1 MYRIFNRL
9 PLLLLI
15 GLFLNLPSLQAVQLS
30 EYARSGEFRGV
41 FKGIAPGK
49 HRLQGR
55 KKNFQGWLVQSKTGE
70 TNVFAILEAE
80 PSVTKVAASPQAY
93 IGKECVV
100 VWDMVEEVLA
110 GQKQPTDLTRIRD
123 VKWGS
128 AKAAPPTK
136 TTAQTQEGSIEAT
149 VRSFFKG
156 LENQDLAAVT
166 QLLDEQVQYY
176 QLRPMSRASVLADIK
191 YDWKRYS
198 EWQGE
203 ITDLRAIGPFSCT
216 FKLSYTMKEGSKSR
230 SGTMQCSVSV
240 NPKRLNTISKITAA
254 EVKSATSTTTAPKP
268 SKQAE
273 QPPAAT
279 KAALRRFQFHRPED
293 DAAVAAL
300 HTIDISI
307 EDRTVAGT
315 WHVQTEHDEKE
326 ASKPVQFTG
335 QVLAGGTDRD
345 MKISVSFKGAEPYFP
360 VSKSI
365 VWSLTT
371 SANLGTTV
379 QVPNYWVY
387 GRTQKPVV
395 WNFREIP
402 RE

>member
-1 MYRIFNRL
+1 MYRIFKRT

-15 GLFLNLPSLQAVQLS
+15 GFFFSLPSLQAVQLS
-30 EYARSGEFRGV
+30 EYADAGEFRGV

-49 HRLQGR
+49 HRLQGT

-70 TNVFAILEAE
+70 MNVFAILEAE

-110 GQKQPTDLTRIRD
+110 GQREPTDLTRIRD
-123 VKWGS
+123 VKWGA
-128 AKAAPPTK
+128 AKSAPPVK
-136 TTAQTQEGSIEAT
+136 TASEAKGGTIEAT

-156 LENQDLAAVT
+156 LEDQNLGSVT

-176 QLRPMSRASVLADIK
+176 QLRPMSRSSVLADIK

-198 EWQGE
+198 DWQGE
-203 ITDLRAIGPFSCT
+203 ITDFRSSGPFSCT
-216 FKLSYTMKEGSKSR
+216 FKLSYTMKEGTKHR
-230 SGTMQCSVSV
+230 SGTLQCSLSV
-240 NPKRLNTISKITAA
+240 NPKRPNAISKITAA
-254 EVKSATSTTTAPKP
+254 EVKNASVTAPAPKP
-268 SKQAE
+268 AKQSE
-273 QPPAAT
+273 QPPAPSR
-279 KAALRRFQFHRPED
+279 AAPRRFQFHRPED

-307 EDRTVAGT
+307 EDRTVTGT
-315 WHVQTEHDEKE
+315 WHVQTEHDEKG
-326 ASKPVQFTG
+326 AAKPVQFTG
-335 QVLAGGTDRD
+335 QVLTGGTDREL
-345 MKISVSFKGAEPYFP
+345 KLSVSFKGAEPYFP

-371 SANLGTTV
+371 SANLGTTI

>member
-1 MYRIFNRL
+1 MYRIFKRS

-15 GLFLNLPSLQAVQLS
+15 GLFFNLPSLRAVQLS
-30 EYARSGEFRGV
+30 EYADAGEFRGV

-49 HRLQGR
+49 HRLQGS

-80 PSVTKVAASPQAY
+80 PSVTRVAAYPKAY

-110 GQKQPTDLTRIRD
+110 GQREPTDLKRIRD
-123 VKWGS
+123 VRWGAVKS
-128 AKAAPPTK
+128 AQPVKAAAA
-136 TTAQTQEGSIEAT
+136 AQGGPLEAT
-149 VRSFFKG
+149 VRSFFNG
-156 LENQDLAAVT
+156 IENRDLGAVT
-166 QLLDEQVQYY
+166 SHLDDQVQYY
-176 QLRPMSRASVLADIK
+176 QPRPMSRSAVLADIK
-191 YDWKRYS
+191 YDWKRYTG
-198 EWQGE
+198 WHGE
-203 ITDLRAIGPFSCT
+203 ISEFRSTGQFSGT
-216 FKLSYTMKEGSKSR
+216 FKLSYTMQDGAKAR
-230 SGTMQCSVSV
+230 AATLQCSVSV
-240 NPKRLNTISKITAA
+240 NPKRPNAISKITAS
-254 EVKSATSTTTAPKP
+254 ELKSAPALRPAKP
-268 SKQAE
+268 AE
-273 QPPAAT
+273 QPSVPSGKT
-279 KAALRRFQFHRPED
+279 QRRFQFHRPED

-307 EDRTVAGT
+307 DDMSVTGT
-315 WHVQTEHDEKE
+315 WHLQTEYDGKE
-326 ASKPVQFTG
+326 VTQPVQFTG
-335 QVLAGGTDRD
+335 QVLAGGTDRE
-345 MKISVSFKGAEPYFP
+345 MKISVSFKGPEPYFP

-365 VWSLTT
+365 VWSVTT
-371 SANLGTTV
+371 SANLGTTI